1 MSWQAP
7 VKTPQRIPKQVF
19 QAHITEFPYFKCHF
33 FSFAGAAP
41 EEEEVEGASRMLKVS
56 GDTEGSYE
64 GIS

>member
-1 MSWQAP
+1 MP
-7 VKTPQRIPKQVF
+7 
-19 QAHITEFPYFKCHF
+19 F
-33 FSFAGAAP
+33 FSFAGAPP